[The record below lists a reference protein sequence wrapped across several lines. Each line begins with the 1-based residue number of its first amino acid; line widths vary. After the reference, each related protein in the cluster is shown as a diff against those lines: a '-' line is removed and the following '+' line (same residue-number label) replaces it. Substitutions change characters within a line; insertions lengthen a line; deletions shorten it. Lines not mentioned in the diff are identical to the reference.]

1 MKQLFIF
8 EIANNHMGDVAHGMR
23 MIREFA
29 EVKNQYEEF
38 DFAVKFQFRNID
50 TFIHPDYKDR
60 MDLKYVKRF
69 SETRLTNEQFLSLKQ
84 EAEKHGFITV
94 CTGFDEDSIALIEEM
109 QFPIIKIASCSFTD
123 WPLLNRIAET
133 DMPIIAS
140 TAGATLQEIDNVV
153 AFFTNRDK
161 DLTIMHCVGEY
172 PTETV
177 NLQLNQIGFLRERYP
192 DIKIGYSTHEDPDD
206 PNIVPLA
213 ISQGAQVFEKHVAV
227 VTDEYAKN
235 AYSATPEQID
245 KWLSAA
251 RRAFQVCGAT
261 TSRPPASE
269 KELSDLR
276 RFKRGVFAKRDVK
289 KGEVITRE
297 DVFYAFPC
305 QDGQILANDM
315 SKYVQFMAQKDFKV
329 NENIQAESVESL
341 NLREQIYNIVQNV
354 KQFLQES
361 DVVFPPDANL
371 EISHHY
377 GINNFYNTG
386 LTMITVVNREYCKK
400 LLIALPGQTHPEQ
413 YHKMK
418 EETFVVLHGKVD
430 LYLDDVQHKLSKGDV
445 VTIKPGVKHK
455 FETMDGCI
463 IEEVS
468 STHYTDDSYYVD
480 PLISQNEN
488 RKTFIAH
495 WKD

>member
-1 MKQLFIF
+1 
-8 EIANNHMGDVAHGMR
+8 
-23 MIREFA
+23 
-29 EVKNQYEEF
+29 
-38 DFAVKFQFRNID
+38 
-50 TFIHPDYKDR
+50 
-60 MDLKYVKRF
+60 
-69 SETRLTNEQFLSLKQ
+69 
-84 EAEKHGFITV
+84 
-94 CTGFDEDSIALIEEM
+94 
-109 QFPIIKIASCSFTD
+109 
-123 WPLLNRIAET
+123 
-133 DMPIIAS
+133 MPIIAS

-177 NLQLNQIGFLRERYP
+177 NLQLNQIGFLRDRYP
-192 DIKIGYSTHEDPDD
+192 NIKIGYSTHEDPDD

-235 AYSATPEQID
+235 AYSATPVQID

-251 RRAFQVCGAT
+251 RQAFQVCGVT
-261 TSRPPASE
+261 TARPPASE

-276 RFKRGVFAKRDVK
+276 RFKRGVFAKRDIK
-289 KGEVITRE
+289 KGEIVSRE

-305 QDGQILANDM
+305 QGGQVLANDM
-315 SKYVQFMAQKDFKV
+315 SKYVQFIAQKDFKV
-329 NENIQAESVESL
+329 NESIQTESVESL

-354 KQFLQES
+354 KHFLQES

-377 GINNFYNTG
+377 GISNFYNTG

-418 EETFVVLHGKVD
+418 EETFVVLHGNVD
-430 LYLDDVQHKLSKGDV
+430 LYLDDVQHTLSKGDV

-455 FETMDGCI
+455 FETTNGCV

-488 RKTFIAH
+488 RKTFISH
-495 WKD
+495 WRD